1 MLPRGRYAPS
11 PTGVIHLGNA
21 STALVSWLSVRA
33 RGGAYVMRIEDLDG
47 PRVAPGATE
56 GILDDL
62 AWLGLDWD
70 EGPDVGG
77 PRGPYVQSLRTAA
90 YDRSFESLRRDGR
103 LYPCFCSRKD
113 IQAAASAP
121 QLPGDETPYPGTCR
135 ALDPAEAERR
145 IAEGRPHAWRFRVE
159 PEAIEGFDDLV
170 AGPYRP
176 APGAIGDFVVR
187 RNDGGAS
194 YQLAVVVDDA
204 AMEIDEVVRGNDLL
218 PSTVRQIL
226 LYRALGA
233 PTPRFAHVPLVLDS
247 ERVRL
252 SKRHDGVT
260 IAAFREHGVGPGAV
274 VGRLARLLGLRPTAR
289 PLRPADLVEGFDI
302 RALHGVADIL
312 LPPEDD

>member
-1 MLPRGRYAPS
+1 MPPRGRYAPS
-11 PTGVIHLGNA
+11 PSGAIHLGNA

-33 RGGAYVMRIEDLDG
+33 RGGRYVMRIEDLDA
-47 PRVAPGATE
+47 PRVAPGASE
-56 GILDDL
+56 AILDDL

-70 EGPDVGG
+70 EGPDNGG
-77 PRGPYVQSLRTAA
+77 PHAPYVQSLRAEA
-90 YDRSFESLRRDGR
+90 YDQAFGVLRSTDC

-121 QLPGDETPYPGTCR
+121 QAPGDEIPYPGTCR

-159 PEAIEGFDDLV
+159 PESIEAFDDLV
-170 AGPYRP
+170 AGPYRA

-187 RNDGGAS
+187 RADGGAS

-204 AMEIDEVVRGNDLL
+204 AMRIDEVVRGNDLL

-226 LYRALGA
+226 LYRALDA
-233 PTPRFAHVPLVLDS
+233 PVPAFAHVPLVLDS

-274 VGRLARLLGLRPTAR
+274 VGRLARLLGLRPNAR
-289 PLRPADLVEGFDI
+289 PLRPADLVDGFDI
-302 RALHGVADIL
+302 RALRGVADIL
-312 LPPEDD
+312 LPPDDD